1 MYFKFVFFE
10 VKLLI
15 IDGRQGE
22 DRIKPRLLE
31 LVANS
36 FRNSLFVVLLIVE
49 MKAAVAAFCRK

>member
-1 MYFKFVFFE
+1 MYFKFVIFE

>member
-49 MKAAVAAFCRK
+49 MKAAVAAF